1 MSANK
6 PNKKNYIFI
15 DFENVQPSSL
25 NIPEHNNYKVFIFV
39 GANQKKIPVELATS
53 IQNLG
58 NKAEYIIINGVG
70 KNALDFHIAFYIG
83 KLSVTEPT
91 AFFHIISK
99 DSGYDVLISHL
110 KEKKISVYRYTS
122 FNEIPLVKKSTFET
136 LSVNA
141 QISEIADY
149 LVRRGNAK
157 PRKVNTLANTI
168 MSISGRTLC
177 EERINGLINLLEQK
191 KMITIKD
198 KSVTYKLRNSK

>member
-6 PNKKNYIFI
+6 PNKKNYILI

-25 NIPEHNNYKVFIFV
+25 NIPENNNYKVFIFV

-99 DSGYDVLISHL
+99 DTGYDVLISHL
-110 KEKKISVYRYTS
+110 KEKKISVYRYTN

-136 LSVNA
+136 LSANA

-177 EERINGLINLLEQK
+177 QEKINDLINLLEQK